1 MIQYSCMAWRNL
13 HIYVICA
20 STYHYIELCICMFL
34 SSCLPYTVY
43 ILYIWHIQCT
53 TVRQLFC
60 ERGVY
65 SIHICMHLFTFI
77 ILYTVYSI
85 NTNYYIF
92 QLLREQ
98 TEVAHPPLDSS
109 SLWLD
114 RKGLSFEPGAP
125 SDCCERGPATKGGV
139 LSQVRKE
146 SIQWRLHD

>member
-1 MIQYSCMAWRNL
+1 MRVHIIILNYVYACSCRVAYLTR
-13 HIYVICA
+13 
-20 STYHYIELCICMFL
+20 STYCIFGTHSVQL
-34 SSCLPYTVY
+34 YDSFFAKEVYT
-43 ILYIWHIQCT
+43 
-53 TVRQLFC
+53 
-60 ERGVY
+60 VY
-65 SIHICMHLFTFI
+65 SIHICMHLFTLI

-146 SIQWRLHD
+146 SIQWRLQD